1 MSKFYNQTFEF
12 VVTLEEQGLRLD
24 KLLAYKLTEF
34 SRTKIKKLIE
44 SDNFYL
50 NDCTFSNIS
59 YSVREGDELRIF
71 VPPCEKSLL
80 TPKNLDLNIIYED
93 NELIILNKPPYLTVH
108 PGAGNHNDTLVNALI
123 HHFGNNLSQLGGAQR
138 PGIIHRLDKDTSGL
152 IVIAK
157 DDITHAKLSKQLAE
171 REIKRTYLALV
182 YGTLTP
188 HIGTIQTNIARNP
201 KDRKKMTVV
210 KGEGRVAITRYNV
223 LEKFG
228 GDAISLIECELETG
242 RTHQIRVHLTH
253 KKTPIIGDQTYGT
266 NLNHN
271 LNCFN
276 KETAELIKQFPRQ
289 ALHAVRLKLTHPS
302 GGQELSFESNLPE
315 DITQLL
321 AGLRS

>member
-1 MSKFYNQTFEF
+1 MSNFYNQTFEF
-12 VVTLEEQGLRLD
+12 VVSLEEQGLRLD

-44 SDNFYL
+44 SNNFCL
-50 NDCTFSNIS
+50 NDCSFSDIS
-59 YSVREGDELRIF
+59 YLVKEGDKLKIYI
-71 VPPCEKSLL
+71 PPCEESVL
-80 TPKNLDLNIIYED
+80 TPKKLDLNITYED
-93 NELIILNKPPYLTVH
+93 NELIILDKPPYLTVH

-123 HHFGNNLSQLGGAQR
+123 HHFGNNLSKLGGVSR
-138 PGIIHRLDKDTSGL
+138 PGIVHRLDKDTSGL

-157 DDITHAKLSKQLAE
+157 DDITHTKLAKQLAE
-171 REIKRTYLALV
+171 REIKRTYLAVV

-210 KGEGRVAITRYNV
+210 RHEGRVAITRYHV
-223 LEKFG
+223 LEKFSKG
-228 GDAISLIECELETG
+228 VISLVECELETG

-271 LNCFN
+271 LNCFK

-289 ALHAVRLKLTHPS
+289 ALHAVRLKLTHPFS
-302 GGQELSFESNLPE
+302 GQELSFESKLPE
-315 DITQLL
+315 DIMQLL